1 MRAVRLLEA
10 HHLELADIP
19 APEAI
24 PGEVVVR
31 VDGCGIC
38 GSDLTSYKVGLFTDA
53 VPGHEVAGVIETLGD
68 GVSGWSAGEASRH
81 RPQDPLRRVR

>member
-1 MRAVRLLEA
+1 MRAVRLLDA
-10 HHLELADIP
+10 HHLELVDAP
-19 APEAI
+19 MPEAL

-53 VPGHEVAGVIETLGD
+53 VPGHEVAGVIVATVVDRLLEGIE
-68 GVSGWSAGEASRH
+68 GEVGA
-81 RPQDPLRRVR
+81 QGA